1 MKVKPRTQLLTIL
14 PHCHETMPLF
24 LVIPFLLVLLS
35 ISLEAAPIASA
46 NAVGKNLQ
54 ADIEAEKQPRI
65 FCEET
70 TFDFGSKD
78 SSEIVDHTFILKN
91 TGNSDLV
98 ITAVRPACGCTA
110 AELTQSTIPPGE
122 SAKLS
127 AKLTL
132 AGRNGQVQKPIL
144 IESNDPANP
153 ALQLV
158 MKGTVANEFTV
169 TPSILTIR
177 QTAPDEHA
185 AGSVMISSSG
195 NPFQI
200 TKAEA
205 FPPSIKVRADPMP
218 GGLSYQI
225 SAVFKKIPESDPVPC
240 LITLQTD
247 NPRQPRLEIPTTVVL
262 QKKIIVAPERI
273 ILRHGDAIS
282 KKYVVLKSADGT
294 ALAIKDILTPDTSV
308 KVDYTSTASSI
319 RLAIRGLDAQCD
331 LDGKKITIDFTNGES
346 VQIPLVFE
354 SRK

>member
-1 MKVKPRTQLLTIL
+1 MRPRVPQSRSYPCARSALAVALLWIFSIGHAPAALL
-14 PHCHETMPLF
+14 PLACAQCD
-24 LVIPFLLVLLS
+24 
-35 ISLEAAPIASA
+35 AA
-46 NAVGKNLQ
+46 GKDLHST
-54 ADIEAEKQPRI
+54 EKQPRI
-65 FCEET
+65 FCEEM

-78 SSEIVDHTFILKN
+78 SSEIVDHIFVLKN
-91 TGNSDLV
+91 TGSSDLV

-110 AELTQSTIPPGE
+110 AELTRSTIPPGE

-158 MKGTVANEFTV
+158 MQGTVANEFTV
-169 TPSILTIR
+169 TPSILTLR
-177 QTAPDEHA
+177 QTASDPNA
-185 AGSVMISSSG
+185 TGSVMISSNG
-195 NPFQI
+195 NAFQI

-205 FPPSIKVRADPMP
+205 FPSSIRVRADPMP
-218 GGLSYQI
+218 DGLSYQI
-225 SAVFKKIPESDPVPC
+225 SAVFKKIPESDQAPC

-247 NPRQPRLEIPTTVVL
+247 NPRQPTLEIPTTIVL

-282 KKYVVLKSADGT
+282 KKYIILKSADGA

-319 RLAIRGLDAQCD
+319 RLAIRGLDAQ
-331 LDGKKITIDFTNGES
+331 LDVNEKNITVVFANGETL
-346 VQIPLVFE
+346 QIPISLE
-354 SRK
+354 SFK

>member
-1 MKVKPRTQLLTIL
+1 MKVKRRTQSLTIL

-24 LVIPFLLVLLS
+24 LIIPFLLVLLS
-35 ISLEAAPIASA
+35 ISLEAAPIALA
-46 NAVGKNLQ
+46 NVEGKNLQ
-54 ADIEAEKQPRI
+54 ADIEAKKQPRI
-65 FCEET
+65 FCKET

-78 SSEIVDHTFILKN
+78 SSEIVDHTFVLKN

-132 AGRNGQVQKPIL
+132 AGRSGEVQKPIL

-158 MKGTVANEFTV
+158 MQGTVVNEFTV
-169 TPSILTIR
+169 TPSVLTLR
-177 QTAPDEHA
+177 QTASDPNA
-185 AGSVMISSSG
+185 TGSVMISSNG
-195 NPFQI
+195 NAFQI

-205 FPPSIKVRADPMP
+205 FPSSIRVRADPMP
-218 GGLSYQI
+218 DGLSYQI
-225 SAVFKKIPESDPVPC
+225 SAIFKKIPESDPAPC

-247 NPRQPRLEIPTTVVL
+247 NPRQPTLEIATTIVL

-282 KKYVVLKSADGT
+282 KKYIILKSADGA

-319 RLAIRGLDAQCD
+319 RLAIRGLDAQRD
-331 LDGKKITIDFTNGES
+331 LDGKKITVDFTNGES